1 MYSHKDPSPELVL
14 VMRRNL
20 TTWDFDEKACI
31 NWRSSENSRC
41 ETWNWR
47 LPPVLKITMTL
58 KISSQDINQTLG
70 EMKERTKYYTNL
82 PTKCVLGNNFF
93 QEIFN
98 SLKNLYIFPE
108 TYKWIWEKPAS
119 LFSYSGCM
127 FAIKTPIWVAVEAR
141 RQRYQ
146 IVSWIPLIALSI
158 LAHSIAVKKMFTV
171 HIPKAY
177 FRARIVENIQS
188 NSI

>member
-31 NWRSSENSRC
+31 NLRSSENSRC
-41 ETWNWR
+41 KTWNWR
-47 LPPVLKITMTL
+47 LPPVLKIIMTL

-70 EMKERTKYYTNL
+70 EMRERTKYYTNL

-98 SLKNLYIFPE
+98 FLKNLYIFPE
-108 TYKWIWEKPAS
+108 TYKWIWA
-119 LFSYSGCM
+119 G
-127 FAIKTPIWVAVEAR
+127 V
-141 RQRYQ
+141 
-146 IVSWIPLIALSI
+146 
-158 LAHSIAVKKMFTV
+158 
-171 HIPKAY
+171 
-177 FRARIVENIQS
+177 
-188 NSI
+188 

>member
-1 MYSHKDPSPELVL
+1 MHDKCHYKVRLLTLPVLKFGIVFYYKGNGLFIDSDVYSHKDPSPELVL

-20 TTWDFDEKACI
+20 TTWGFDEKACI

-41 ETWNWR
+41 KTWNWR

-108 TYKWIWEKPAS
+108 TYKWIWA
-119 LFSYSGCM
+119 G
-127 FAIKTPIWVAVEAR
+127 V
-141 RQRYQ
+141 
-146 IVSWIPLIALSI
+146 
-158 LAHSIAVKKMFTV
+158 
-171 HIPKAY
+171 
-177 FRARIVENIQS
+177 
-188 NSI
+188 